1 MSQQDVART
10 KVLIEEFSRT
20 DGVDPSQQL
29 LGKHQK
35 MAGSP
40 FRFLRGS
47 SGLFYADLA
56 RGPSPLPA
64 VLTRWPLTTVMGDCH
79 LSNFGFF
86 TEEGSSGGE
95 VIFAPND
102 FDDACVGHA
111 AWDLSRF
118 AVSVLL
124 AVDDAQAALG
134 DGQATGLTAAT
145 DAEAVAAITL
155 FFRHYAKVCQQI
167 AADPERRY
175 QKQPVFAK
183 SHVLHQAQK
192 KAKRRTSQGSQ
203 FLTKSTLAKL
213 VDLATR
219 PLQFKQD
226 PAKFVRLSPE
236 QYQQVA
242 TSFRPYVNDEILDI
256 VTRQGAGTGS
266 MNLQRYYLL
275 VGPAAVG
282 PAGDASNADLALCHV
297 VEAKQQRRSAPL
309 HFFAEL
315 SPVNQLNDAHLTVD
329 CQRLMQRRPDLVL
342 DEHYFAGAHYLV
354 RSLHHANVDLEPT
367 DICLHPTAPGQQ
379 LLDYANA
386 CAEALALAHSRGDR
400 RSVHFEQAVAA
411 TLPEQVPALVQWC
424 QQYAEQMRI
433 DCRLLAGLLATQ

>member
-1 MSQQDVART
+1 
-10 KVLIEEFSRT
+10 
-20 DGVDPSQQL
+20 
-29 LGKHQK
+29 
-35 MAGSP
+35 
-40 FRFLRGS
+40 
-47 SGLFYADLA
+47 
-56 RGPSPLPA
+56 
-64 VLTRWPLTTVMGDCH
+64 
-79 LSNFGFF
+79 
-86 TEEGSSGGE
+86 
-95 VIFAPND
+95 
-102 FDDACVGHA
+102 
-111 AWDLSRF
+111 
-118 AVSVLL
+118 
-124 AVDDAQAALG
+124 
-134 DGQATGLTAAT
+134 
-145 DAEAVAAITL
+145 
-155 FFRHYAKVCQQI
+155 
-167 AADPERRY
+167 
-175 QKQPVFAK
+175 VFAK

-213 VDLATR
+213 VDLAAR

-226 PAKFVRLSPE
+226 PVKFVRLSPE

-379 LLDYANA
+379 LLDYASA

-433 DCRLLAGLLATQ
+433 DCRLLAGLLAAQ